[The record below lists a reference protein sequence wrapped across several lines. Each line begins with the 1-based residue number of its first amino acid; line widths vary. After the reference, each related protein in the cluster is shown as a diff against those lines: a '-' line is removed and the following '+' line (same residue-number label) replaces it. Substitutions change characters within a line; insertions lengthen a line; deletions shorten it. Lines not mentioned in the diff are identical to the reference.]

1 MVLQKS
7 ALPIS
12 VVVLIWLQVLL
23 GFGAIVS
30 GALMM
35 ISPDG
40 KLMQLPL
47 FLIESS
53 PFKGFF
59 IPGLILFV
67 FVGIF
72 PSCVAYG
79 LWKRPGWKWPDVIN
93 PFRGIHWSWAGSL
106 ASAATVIIWLTVELI
121 WVEIGFLHYLY
132 YGWSGLIILLTL
144 LSSTRMVYQKVK
156 TIQ

>member
-106 ASAATVIIWLTVELI
+106 ASAAIVIIWLTVELI

-132 YGWSGLIILLTL
+132 YGWSGLIILFTL

-156 TIQ
+156 TN